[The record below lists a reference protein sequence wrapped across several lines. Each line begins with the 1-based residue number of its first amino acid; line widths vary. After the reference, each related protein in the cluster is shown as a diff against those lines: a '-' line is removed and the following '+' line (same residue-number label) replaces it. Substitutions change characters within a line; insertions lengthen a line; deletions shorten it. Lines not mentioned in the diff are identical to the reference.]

1 MRWTLVMVFAAV
13 VAVFFILGGGALFS
27 QEPPKANAMKIGV
40 VDLYDITRK
49 WKKWIDLDE
58 SIQKEGKASRESLEQ
73 EDKNVQ
79 EMENKL
85 TRSPLA
91 KNSEEYLKEM
101 TTVQTAK
108 LRLEWLNAKEKERM
122 EKLGTEY
129 MKNLLAEIEGAIKKY
144 GRENGFSL
152 ILKVDEI
159 PTQERSLTEM
169 QIYVR
174 FKQVMFYDDGINI
187 TPAIVDIL
195 QKK

>member
-1 MRWTLVMVFAAV
+1 
-13 VAVFFILGGGALFS
+13 
-27 QEPPKANAMKIGV
+27 
-40 VDLYDITRK
+40 
-49 WKKWIDLDE
+49 
-58 SIQKEGKASRESLEQ
+58 
-73 EDKNVQ
+73 
-79 EMENKL
+79 
-85 TRSPLA
+85 
-91 KNSEEYLKEM
+91 
-101 TTVQTAK
+101 
-108 LRLEWLNAKEKERM
+108 M